1 MLKFGW
7 TPKIKHRNFEYIP
20 RFYDP
25 EKEAFQER
33 LQMLKDKY
41 GDKADLDAEKMKH
54 RIRQGLRSKANGES
68 GVRQS
73 AERSAFIKRVAI
85 IIILSVLCFLIL
97 GSDKLEKILNIV
109 TK

>member
-7 TPKIKHRNFEYIP
+7 TPKIKHRTFEYIP

-33 LQMLKDKY
+33 LEMLKDKY
-41 GDKADLDAEKMKH
+41 GEKTDVDAEKMKH
-54 RIRQGLRSKANGES
+54 RIRQGLRSKNNWES

-73 AERSAFIKRVAI
+73 AERSASFKRLTI
-85 IIILSVLCFLIL
+85 IIILSVLFFLIL
-97 GSDKLEKILNIV
+97 NTDKLEKILNIV